1 MLTAHECSERRKWEM
16 VCLHCYTVHIWREE
30 HFITLNRQTFELCIT
45 LLSYAIAEL
54 TRKHSYIFKLTLR
67 FKVVQS
73 PANTVLAH
81 SFENFGLVWFLP
93 FPDLLSNT
101 VVWFL
106 LSFCLFVCLFT
117 WTDKFIESW
126 SAILRMRFFKIDHSS
141 SLAPPPQLPHL
152 FLLKYSYFIKK
163 FCCLCAMI

>member
-54 TRKHSYIFKLTLR
+54 TRKYSYIFKLTLR

-73 PANTVLAH
+73 PASTILAH
-81 SFENFGLVWFLP
+81 SFENFCLVWFLP
-93 FPDLLSNT
+93 FPDLLSYT

-117 WTDKFIESW
+117 WTVKFIESW
-126 SAILRMRFFKIDHSS
+126 SAIFENEIFQNRS
-141 SLAPPPQLPHL
+141 L
-152 FLLKYSYFIKK
+152 FLPCPSPLPTSPLVPSKV
-163 FCCLCAMI
+163 